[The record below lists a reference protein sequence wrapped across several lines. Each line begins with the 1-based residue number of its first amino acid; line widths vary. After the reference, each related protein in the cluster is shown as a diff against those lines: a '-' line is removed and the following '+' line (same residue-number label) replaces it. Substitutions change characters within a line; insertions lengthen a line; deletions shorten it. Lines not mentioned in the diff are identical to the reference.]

1 MRALSQLAM
10 RVPRAM
16 PVTRAFAGAVTTG
29 RVAKR
34 FMSIRM
40 AGEGSVPE
48 GPDWKKI
55 GMGGLA
61 VLVVAKFMTE
71 VKNSREKNKAP
82 PPELMSQKPDKTK
95 EGAWIEPLKTAGAPI
110 ATGDDTPAVVQAPQ
124 TAAPEEVAPK
134 EEAPKVK
141 RPIQNYSA
149 TYVIVGT
156 GTAAYFAVRGIVEN
170 DPNAKIIMIGEEPWR
185 PYMRTP
191 LSKELWFRENAP
203 SPDNYEFT
211 DWGGE
216 KRSIFYEKPE
226 FFTDVDKVSG
236 PNGVPGTA
244 VLLGNRVVDMNVHAK
259 RLKLANGDVV
269 KYDKCL
275 LATGGTP
282 RSIPLLNE
290 ADNAIKDKV
299 KLYRSI
305 KQFETLA
312 ATLGKEETKSIAV
325 IGGGFLG
332 SELSVALAYA
342 GRNSGVTVTQ
352 VYPEDG
358 NMAKVLPA
366 YLSKWSTEKVRKEG
380 VTVVPNVRLVGAKKA
395 AEGAGVEL
403 ELSSGQT
410 LSADEVVVAVGIE
423 PSIELAKKA
432 RLEIDPVKGGILVNA
447 ELEARTDLW
456 VAGDVASFYDVVLG
470 RRREEHHDHAVVSG
484 RLAGENMTGARKSYT
499 HQSMF
504 WSDLGPEIGYEAIG
518 IIDAKLPTVGVWA
531 AVNGHNTPAHD
542 STEYDSS
549 MHGTPASSPEDVGP
563 GAAPAAESS
572 LDGYGKGV
580 VFYMRDD
587 AVVGVVLWNVFDKI
601 PLARKVIRSQKKYT
615 DARDLAKLFKIHE
628 EESK

>member
-1 MRALSQLAM
+1 M

-16 PVTRAFAGAVTTG
+16 PVTRAVPGAVTAG

-34 FMSIRM
+34 FMAIRM
-40 AGEGSVPE
+40 AGEGSVQE

-55 GMGGLA
+55 GTGALA

-71 VKNSREKNKAP
+71 VKTSMEKNKAP
-82 PPELMSQKPDKTK
+82 PPELVSQKPDKTK
-95 EGAWIEPLKTAGAPI
+95 EGAWTEPLKTAGAPI
-110 ATGDDTPAVVQAPQ
+110 ATGDAAPAPAPAATVVE
-124 TAAPEEVAPK
+124 TAAPEEVTEVAPK
-134 EEAPKVK
+134 EEAPTVK

-156 GTAAYFAVRGIVEN
+156 GTAAYFAVRGIVEK
-170 DPNAKIIMIGEEPWR
+170 DPNAKIIMIGEESYP

-203 SPDNYEFT
+203 SPDSFEFT

-244 VLLGNRVVDMNVHAK
+244 LLLGNRVVDMNVHAK

-282 RSIPLLNE
+282 RSIPLLDE
-290 ADNAIKDKV
+290 ADDAIRDKV

-332 SELSVALAYA
+332 SELSVALAHA
-342 GRNSGVTVTQ
+342 GQKCGVTVTQ

-380 VTVVPNVRLVGAKKA
+380 VTIVPNTRLVGVKKA
-395 AEGAGVEL
+395 AEGAGLEL
-403 ELSSGQT
+403 ELSSGQI

-432 RLEIDPVKGGILVNA
+432 RLEVDPVKGGILVNA

-531 AVNGHNTPAHD
+531 AAN
-542 STEYDSS
+542 
-549 MHGTPASSPEDVGP
+549 TPASSPEDVGA
-563 GAAPAAESS
+563 GAAPAADSS